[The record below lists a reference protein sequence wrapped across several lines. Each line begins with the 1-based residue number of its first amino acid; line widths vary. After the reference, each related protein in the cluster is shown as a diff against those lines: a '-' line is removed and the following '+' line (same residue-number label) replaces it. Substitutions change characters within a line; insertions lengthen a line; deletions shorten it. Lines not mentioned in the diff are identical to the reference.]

1 MNKTFLWKKLPVV
14 VAMAALAWCS
24 PERAGAEEKAAA
36 DSTMNTVLL
45 KTLRKRRADLKK
57 EIEAADRK
65 RGRTIEGV
73 AAGTLELMNTAQD
86 SLCLELRSELVRV
99 ELEIKELTPA
109 ATPAQVMQYY
119 NAMHGQNAAPAR
131 KTARP

>member
-14 VAMAALAWCS
+14 VAMAALAWCC
-24 PERAGAEEKAAA
+24 PETAGAQEKAAA

-45 KTLRKRRADLKK
+45 KTLRKRQADLKK
-57 EIEAADRK
+57 EIRAADGK

-73 AAGTLELMNTAQD
+73 SAETLERMNIAQD
-86 SLCLELRSELVRV
+86 SVCLELRSELVRV

-109 ATPAQVMQYY
+109 ATPAQMMQYY
-119 NAMHGQNAAPAR
+119 NALPGRRTGSAR
-131 KTARP
+131 GSAMP